1 MNQYVNMDRQTAM
14 KDTFNRFPLY
24 IFYHCCF
31 RLMIQKSLFFFSKV
45 LIRWERHAYPIAIKT
60 FYFPGLY
67 GYDCIKTSIK
77 WTHRP
82 LFMSFLC
89 VCPCPFKIFQTT
101 TFLVSIFYSDDSY
114 YNKLFVPPFG
124 IIIISDWIIERTIFN
139 GWFRETKWN
148 I

>member
-31 RLMIQKSLFFFSKV
+31 RLMIQKSLFFFKSFNSMRKAR
-45 LIRWERHAYPIAIKT
+45 LSNAIKT

-114 YNKLFVPPFG
+114 YNKLFVPLFG

-139 GWFRETKWN
+139 GCFRETKWT